1 MAYDYNN
8 KTGAEHIQWN
18 MNQAFLMRL
27 DVRCNE
33 RDLAAIEGHVVKWYR
48 TLRSIYRNIHF
59 KIKEKGHEEKE
70 KKLDET
76 FDLIKRKL
84 LSLRFTDEAT
94 QHNNLNALELDLDVL
109 DVQLNDILHE
119 YGFIYPEKE
128 NKSIE
133 EDLADDF
140 KGDE

>member
-1 MAYDYNN
+1 MAYKNN
-8 KTGAEHIQWN
+8 NIETEHVQWN

-33 RDLAAIEGHVVKWYR
+33 RDLAAIEGHILQWYR
-48 TLRSIYRNIHF
+48 TLRTIYRNIHF

-76 FDLIKRKL
+76 FELIKKKL
-84 LSLRFTDEAT
+84 LSLRFTDDSQ
-94 QHNNLNALELDLDVL
+94 QHNSINLIEIDLDEL
-109 DVQLNDILHE
+109 DVQLNDLLHE

-128 NKSIE
+128 NKSLE
-133 EDLADDF
+133 EDLEDDF
-140 KGDE
+140 KGEE